1 MKIDNF
7 NEFFLNN
14 YSKPSIQIVQG
25 EGLYLKDSE
34 GNIYLD
40 FLSGIAVNA
49 LGHSH
54 PAVVEA
60 VSKQIRTLDHV
71 SNLYSNDVA
80 EELSSK
86 LSEISGINGKV
97 FFCNS
102 GAESI
107 EAEIKL
113 SRLTGKKKMVS
124 LKNSFHGR
132 TVGALSVTGQE
143 LKQKPFRPLLG
154 NVKFIDSEKIRHIK
168 RHVNRRTAALFLE
181 TIQGEG
187 GVINLSEEFVVTARE
202 VTQKKKSLL
211 VVDEIQTGIGRTG
224 YWFHHHKFNI
234 SPDVICVAKALGGGL
249 PMGAI
254 IVGNDFADLFKPGSH
269 GSTFGGNPV
278 VAKAALAVIDTI
290 EKDNLLENAKKMGD
304 LFRNLIYSNQ
314 QVKTITGEGLLIGVK
329 LKGNFAK
336 NIEIQCQKLGL
347 LLNAVKDDTL
357 RLAPPLIVESQQIT
371 RAVEIINDAID
382 LVIKSEGVG
391 NEIS

>member
-107 EAEIKL
+107 EAAIKL
-113 SRLTGKKKMVS
+113 SRLTGKKKLVS

-143 LKQKPFRPLLG
+143 SKQKPFRPLLS

-234 SPDVICVAKALGGGL
+234 SPDLICVAKALGGGL

-304 LFRNLIYSNQ
+304 LFRNLISSNE

-382 LVIKSEGVG
+382 LVVKSEGVG

>member
-1 MKIDNF
+1 MKIDKF

-107 EAEIKL
+107 EAAIKL

-304 LFRNLIYSNQ
+304 LFRNLISSNE

-382 LVIKSEGVG
+382 LVVKSEGVG

>member
-7 NEFFLNN
+7 NEFLLNN

-107 EAEIKL
+107 EAAIKL
-113 SRLTGKKKMVS
+113 SRLTGKKKIVS

-143 LKQKPFRPLLG
+143 SKQKPFRPLLS
-154 NVKFIDSEKIRHIK
+154 NIKFIDSEKIRHVK

-187 GVINLSEEFVVTARE
+187 GVINLKEEFVVTARE
-202 VTQKKKSLL
+202 VTQKKESLL

-278 VAKAALAVIDTI
+278 VAKAALAVINTI

-304 LFRNLIYSNQ
+304 LFRNLMSSNE

-336 NIEIQCQKLGL
+336 KIEIQCQKLGL

-357 RLAPPLIVESQQIT
+357 RLAPPLIVDSQQIT
-371 RAVEIINDAID
+371 RAVEIINDAIN
-382 LVIKSEGVG
+382 LVINSEGVG

>member
-107 EAEIKL
+107 EAAIKL

-234 SPDVICVAKALGGGL
+234 SPDLICVAKALGGGL

-290 EKDNLLENAKKMGD
+290 EKDNLLENAKKMGE
-304 LFRNLIYSNQ
+304 LFRNLISSNE

-382 LVIKSEGVG
+382 LVVKSEGVG

>member
-107 EAEIKL
+107 EAAIKL

-304 LFRNLIYSNQ
+304 LFRNLISINE

-382 LVIKSEGVG
+382 LVVKSEGVG

>member
-1 MKIDNF
+1 MKIDKF

-60 VSKQIRTLDHV
+60 VSKQIGTLDHV
-71 SNLYSNDVA
+71 STLYSNDVA
-80 EELSSK
+80 EELSAK

-107 EAEIKL
+107 EAAVKL
-113 SRLTGKKKMVS
+113 SRLTGKKKLVS

-143 LKQKPFRPLLG
+143 SKQKPFRPLLG

-168 RHVNRRTAALFLE
+168 RHVNRGTAALFLE

-202 VTQKKKSLL
+202 VTQKKKSIL

-278 VAKAALAVIDTI
+278 VAKAALAVIKTI
-290 EKDNLLENAKKMGD
+290 EKDN
-304 LFRNLIYSNQ
+304 
-314 QVKTITGEGLLIGVK
+314 
-329 LKGNFAK
+329 
-336 NIEIQCQKLGL
+336 
-347 LLNAVKDDTL
+347 
-357 RLAPPLIVESQQIT
+357 
-371 RAVEIINDAID
+371 
-382 LVIKSEGVG
+382 
-391 NEIS
+391 

>member
-1 MKIDNF
+1 MKIDKF

-14 YSKPSIQIVQG
+14 YSKPSIHIVQG

-49 LGHSH
+49 LGHTH

-107 EAEIKL
+107 EAAIKL
-113 SRLTGKKKMVS
+113 SRLTGKKKLVS

-143 LKQKPFRPLLG
+143 SKQKPFRPLLG
-154 NVKFIDSEKIRHIK
+154 NVKFIDSEKIKHIK

-202 VTQKKKSLL
+202 VTQKKESLL

-304 LFRNLIYSNQ
+304 LFRNLISSNE

-357 RLAPPLIVESQQIT
+357 RLAPPLIVDSQQIT
-371 RAVEIINDAID
+371 RAVEIITDAID